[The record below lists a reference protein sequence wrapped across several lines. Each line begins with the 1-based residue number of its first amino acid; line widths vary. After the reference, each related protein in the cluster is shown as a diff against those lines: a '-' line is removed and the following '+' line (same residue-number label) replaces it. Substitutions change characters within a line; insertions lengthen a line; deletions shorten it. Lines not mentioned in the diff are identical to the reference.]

1 MKLYR
6 VFLIA
11 LMTSAFAVVGC
22 GDSGGGGQSA
32 SEVRDACDNS
42 NLKGACESA
51 YNTCVAADPGGKY
64 KRSALQPAS
73 LRAEF
78 RCRRADRQ
86 RPSRKA
92 SPVLTRSRERPNLT
106 ACTVG

>member
-22 GDSGGGGQSA
+22 GDSGQSA
-32 SEVRDACDNS
+32 SEVCDACDNL

-51 YNTCVAADPGGKY
+51 YNTCRNVDRGGYEECVALGLA
-64 KRSALQPAS
+64 
-73 LRAEF
+73 
-78 RCRRADRQ
+78 
-86 RPSRKA
+86 
-92 SPVLTRSRERPNLT
+92 
-106 ACTVG
+106 ACGI